1 MRELWIFVFGVVMML
16 GSILTLVWIRTF
28 DRRTNKLGWAD
39 KNGPFGK
46 QRRLQFGACVTAAI
60 GAFLTVTYGL
70 GMPPGA
76 GRTSELGLVFIPIS
90 IVWIIF
96 RRDIA
101 GYQYQI
107 AMTMFNKPQPE
118 QEQLQTRAMETL
130 GIAFSVLLIIAGI
143 LLLILNLASP

>member
-1 MRELWIFVFGVVMML
+1 MRELWIFVLGVVMVL

-28 DRRTNKLGWAD
+28 ERRTNKLGWAD
-39 KNGPFGK
+39 KSGPFGK
-46 QRRLQFGACVTAAI
+46 QRRLQFGACVAAAI
-60 GAFLTVTYGL
+60 GAFVTVTYGL

-76 GRTSELGLVFIPIS
+76 GRTSELGLIFILIS

-107 AMTMFNKPQPE
+107 AMTMFNRPNLSRSKGNFK
-118 QEQLQTRAMETL
+118 QERWRPLESHLAFYCLLQE
-130 GIAFSVLLIIAGI
+130 FCC
-143 LLLILNLASP
+143 